1 MKKAE
6 RLFLLLA
13 LILAIA
19 GISIAC
25 RPLVQRAETEHEVEK
40 AIVSFYEYL
49 AEEEPEAAEEMPF
62 AELRALMQEY
72 NEQLYLTGQAAL
84 ASKQAY
90 ETPPFLLTEYG
101 LSNNVFGVICI
112 PAMDVELPLYLG
124 ADSENMANGA
134 AVLGQTSIP
143 IGGINTNAVI
153 AGHRGWGGYPYFL
166 NIDKLRVGDQVR
178 ITNLWEELRY
188 TVVEIQIIE
197 PYDVDAILIQP
208 GRELLTLMTC
218 HPYASGGRYRYL
230 VFCERNA

>member
-1 MKKAE
+1 M
-6 RLFLLLA
+6 LLA

-25 RPLVQRAETEHEVEK
+25 RPLVQRAKTERKVEK
-40 AIVSFYEYL
+40 ATVSFYEYL
-49 AEEEPEAAEEMPF
+49 AEEETEAAEEMPF
-62 AELRALMQEY
+62 TELRALMQEY
-72 NEQLYLTGQAAL
+72 NEQLYLTGQTAL
-84 ASKQAY
+84 VNKQAY

-101 LSNNVFGVICI
+101 LSDNVFGVICI

-124 ADSENMANGA
+124 ADSENMAKGA
-134 AVLGQTSIP
+134 TVLGQTSIP

-153 AGHRGWGGYPYFL
+153 AGHRGWSGYPYFL
-166 NIDKLRVGDQVR
+166 DIDKLQVGDEVR

-188 TVVEIQIIE
+188 TVVEIRIIE
-197 PYDVDAILIQP
+197 PYDLDAILIQP

-230 VFCERNA
+230 VFCERSA

>member
-25 RPLVQRAETEHEVEK
+25 RPLVQRAKTERKVEK
-40 AIVSFYEYL
+40 ATVSFYEYL
-49 AEEEPEAAEEMPF
+49 AEEETEAAEEMPF
-62 AELRALMQEY
+62 VELRALMQEY
-72 NEQLYLTGQAAL
+72 NEQLYLTGQTAL
-84 ASKQAY
+84 VNKQAY

-101 LSNNVFGVICI
+101 LSDNVFGVICI

-124 ADSENMANGA
+124 ADSENMAKGA
-134 AVLGQTSIP
+134 TVLGQTSIP

-153 AGHRGWGGYPYFL
+153 AGHRGWSGYPYFL
-166 NIDKLRVGDQVR
+166 DIDKLQVGDEVR

-188 TVVEIQIIE
+188 TVVEIRIIE
-197 PYDVDAILIQP
+197 PYDLDAILIQT
-208 GRELLTLMTC
+208 GRELITLMTC